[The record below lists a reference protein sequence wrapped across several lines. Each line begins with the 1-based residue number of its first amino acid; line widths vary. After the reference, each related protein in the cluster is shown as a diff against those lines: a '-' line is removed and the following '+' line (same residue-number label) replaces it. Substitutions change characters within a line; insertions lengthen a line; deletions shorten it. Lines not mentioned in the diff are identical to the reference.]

1 LKSLHYIAFNL
12 KQLFRFIDM
21 KIAKIS
27 KVRHEMQM

>member
-1 LKSLHYIAFNL
+1 
-12 KQLFRFIDM
+12 M